1 AVRGGRA
8 QGTITAD
15 RLWDTNGGRIFV
27 RNPTRRSRVAR
38 LWAALA
44 AFVVVPAA
52 LAVSTANAGA
62 ASSNTLTVKAGE
74 YTYILNG
81 MHKVFTISGK
91 SSAKPPT
98 DGVSQV
104 TITDS
109 GIELP
114 SKGLPAHGWVKATNN
129 SSVNRDVALAEY
141 ASPDATFDQ
150 ANAYYNEFFNSGK

>member
-1 AVRGGRA
+1 
-8 QGTITAD
+8 
-15 RLWDTNGGRIFV
+15 
-27 RNPTRRSRVAR
+27 
-38 LWAALA
+38 
-44 AFVVVPAA
+44 
-52 LAVSTANAGA
+52 
-62 ASSNTLTVKAGE
+62 
-74 YTYILNG
+74 

-150 ANAYYNEFFNSGK
+150 ANAYYNEFFNSGKPPAGTAPAALSGGLSGVPKGATGYFQLDLKNGRYVLVSSNQDTQNNDPNPLHTDFTVG